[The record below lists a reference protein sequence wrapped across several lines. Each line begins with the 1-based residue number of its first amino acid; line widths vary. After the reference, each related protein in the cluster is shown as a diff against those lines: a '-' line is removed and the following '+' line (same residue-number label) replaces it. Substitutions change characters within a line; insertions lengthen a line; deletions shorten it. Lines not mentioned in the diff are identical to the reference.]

1 MRISKAVQPSIMPTR
16 VLIQSMMSDFEY
28 HGAERLAFAVLL
40 PLPEEHQKVPHLVLD
55 QICSGNAKM
64 PAVAGV
70 QILLTTCRC
79 IILVGNSMSV
89 TFTMA
94 AVCSRLELV
103 ALLCTSLETQ
113 LL

>member
-1 MRISKAVQPSIMPTR
+1 MRIPKAVQPSNMPMR
-16 VLIQSMMSDFEY
+16 VLIQNIMGGTEPFE
-28 HGAERLAFAVLL
+28 AERLAFDVLL

-103 ALLCTSLETQ
+103 ALL
-113 LL
+113 